1 MAVNLE
7 KVADVLEK
15 LADYLDYE
23 TLQKKE
29 AESKRVG
36 DLVDQFTSSYEQL
49 TGTQLPSDVRAKLAS
64 TPDILPVITKLAEA
78 RTPPS
83 TGPLGGPAEEE
94 ELRSTGQVKE
104 AADDADKKFEN
115 WVLS

>member
-1 MAVNLE
+1 MVNLE
-7 KVADVLEK
+7 KVAEVLEK
-15 LADYLDYE
+15 IADYLDNE

-64 TPDILPVITKLAEA
+64 TPDILPAITKLAEA
-78 RTPPS
+78 RTPAPA
-83 TGPLGGPAEEE
+83 GPLGGPVEDA